1 MQTNIP
7 PYIDVADEPTSE
19 PFYLVGPHEGGG
31 IVVRLF
37 DDHQAGGV
45 NLFSLDQLQAIIA
58 ERLPQ
63 GYPLV
68 LGGDL

>member
-1 MQTNIP
+1 MSTSP
-7 PYIDVADEPTSE
+7 DIDVADEPSAE
-19 PFYLVGPHEGGG
+19 PLYLVEPHEGGG
-31 IVVRLF
+31 IVIRLH
-37 DDHQAGGV
+37 DDPLAGGV